1 MQAISTPMLHR
12 SLKLSNSKILKD
24 FIQSMESAKQF
35 YATGK
40 RKDSVA
46 KVWLVPG
53 TGKIVVN
60 NREMDEYFDISVNQ
74 ESLISPLVLTDKSD
88 AFDIK
93 ITVMGGGQSGQ
104 AGAIRQG
111 VSKALVLS
119 DPDLRGVLKSA
130 GFLTRDSRQ
139 KERKKYGKKGARASF
154 QFSKR

>member
-1 MQAISTPMLHR
+1 
-12 SLKLSNSKILKD
+12 
-24 FIQSMESAKQF
+24 MESANQF

-40 RKDSVA
+40 RKNSVA
-46 KVWLVPG
+46 KVWLTPG

-60 NREMDEYFDISVNQ
+60 DRALDDYFDIPVKRN
-74 ESLISPLVLTDKSD
+74 ELTSPLILTDKSD

-93 ITVMGGGQSGQ
+93 ITVMGGGYTGQ

-130 GFLTRDSRQ
+130 GFLTRDARQ

>member
-1 MQAISTPMLHR
+1 
-12 SLKLSNSKILKD
+12 
-24 FIQSMESAKQF
+24 MESSNQF

-40 RKDSVA
+40 RKNSVA
-46 KVWLVPG
+46 KVWLMPG

-60 NREMDEYFDISVNQ
+60 DRDLDDYFDIPVNRNV
-74 ESLISPLVLTDKSD
+74 LTSPLILTDKSD
-88 AFDIK
+88 AFDVK
-93 ITVMGGGQSGQ
+93 ITVMGGGHTGQ

-130 GFLTRDSRQ
+130 GFLTRDARQ

>member
-1 MQAISTPMLHR
+1 
-12 SLKLSNSKILKD
+12 
-24 FIQSMESAKQF
+24 MESGNVF

-53 TGKIVVN
+53 TGKVVVN
-60 NREMDEYFDISVNQ
+60 NRELDEYFDINVNRKA
-74 ESLISPLVLTDKSD
+74 LVSPLVLTDNSD

-93 ITVMGGGQSGQ
+93 VTVMGGGQTGQ
-104 AGAIRQG
+104 AGAIRHG
-111 VSKALVLS
+111 VSKALVLV
-119 DPDLRGVLKSA
+119 DPELRAVLKSA
-130 GFLTRDSRQ
+130 GFLTRDARK

>member
-1 MQAISTPMLHR
+1 
-12 SLKLSNSKILKD
+12 
-24 FIQSMESAKQF
+24 MESGNVF

-46 KVWLVPG
+46 KVWLTPG
-53 TGKIVVN
+53 NGKIIIN
-60 NREMDEYFDISVNQ
+60 NKGLNEYFELNVTRD
-74 ESLISPLVLTDKSD
+74 LLLSPLELTEKSD

-93 ITVMGGGQSGQ
+93 VTVMGGGKSGQ
-104 AGAIRQG
+104 AGAIRLG
-111 VSKALVLS
+111 VSKALELS

-130 GFLTRDSRQ
+130 GFLTRDSRS

>member
-1 MQAISTPMLHR
+1 
-12 SLKLSNSKILKD
+12 
-24 FIQSMESAKQF
+24 MESGNAF

-46 KVWLVPG
+46 KVWLTPG
-53 TGKIVVN
+53 NGKIIVN
-60 NREMDEYFDISVNQ
+60 NKDLNDYFELNVARDLLS
-74 ESLISPLVLTDKSD
+74 SPLVLTEKSD
-88 AFDIK
+88 DFDIK
-93 ITVMGGGQSGQ
+93 VTVMGGGKSGQ
-104 AGAIRQG
+104 AGAIRLG

-130 GFLTRDSRQ
+130 GFLTRDARK

>member
-1 MQAISTPMLHR
+1 
-12 SLKLSNSKILKD
+12 
-24 FIQSMESAKQF
+24 MESGNVF

-46 KVWLVPG
+46 KVWLLPG

-60 NREMDEYFDISVNQ
+60 NREMNEYFDVSVNQ
-74 ESLISPLVLTDKSD
+74 DVLTAPLVLADKAD

-93 ITVMGGGQSGQ
+93 VTVMGGGQTGQ
-104 AGAIRQG
+104 AGAVRLG
-111 VSKALVLS
+111 VSKALVLA
-119 DPDLRGVLKSA
+119 DPELRGVLKSA

>member
-1 MQAISTPMLHR
+1 
-12 SLKLSNSKILKD
+12 
-24 FIQSMESAKQF
+24 MESTNQF

-40 RKDSVA
+40 RKNSVA
-46 KVWLVPG
+46 KVWLIPG

-60 NREMDEYFDISVNQ
+60 DRELDDYFDVPANRDA
-74 ESLISPLVLTDKSD
+74 LTSPLILTDKSD
-88 AFDIK
+88 AFDLK
-93 ITVMGGGQSGQ
+93 ITVMGGGYTGQ

-130 GFLTRDSRQ
+130 GFLTRDARQ

>member
-1 MQAISTPMLHR
+1 
-12 SLKLSNSKILKD
+12 
-24 FIQSMESAKQF
+24 MESGNVF

-40 RKDSVA
+40 RKNSVA

-53 TGKIVVN
+53 TGKFVIN
-60 NREMDEYFDISVNQ
+60 NRELDDYFDIPVNRD
-74 ESLISPLVLTDKSD
+74 LLTSPLVVTEKDD

-93 ITVMGGGQSGQ
+93 VTVMGGGQTGQ

-111 VSKALVLS
+111 LSKALVLS
-119 DPDLRGVLKSA
+119 DSDLRGVLKAA
-130 GFLTRDSRQ
+130 GYLTRDSRQ

>member
-1 MQAISTPMLHR
+1 
-12 SLKLSNSKILKD
+12 
-24 FIQSMESAKQF
+24 MESGNVF

-46 KVWLVPG
+46 KVWLTSG
-53 TGKIVVN
+53 NGKIVVN
-60 NREMDEYFDISVNQ
+60 NKDLNEYFELSVTKDLL
-74 ESLISPLVLTDKSD
+74 SSPLLLTEKSD
-88 AFDIK
+88 VFDVK
-93 ITVMGGGQSGQ
+93 VTVMGGGKSGQ
-104 AGAIRQG
+104 AGAIRLG

-130 GFLTRDSRQ
+130 GFLTRDARK

>member
-1 MQAISTPMLHR
+1 
-12 SLKLSNSKILKD
+12 
-24 FIQSMESAKQF
+24 MESTNQF

-40 RKDSVA
+40 RKNSVA
-46 KVWLVPG
+46 KVWLMPG

-60 NREMDEYFDISVNQ
+60 DRELDDYFDIPTNRNV
-74 ESLISPLVLTDKSD
+74 LTSPLVLTDRSD

-93 ITVMGGGQSGQ
+93 ITVMGGGYTGQ

-130 GFLTRDSRQ
+130 GFLTRDARQ

>member
-1 MQAISTPMLHR
+1 
-12 SLKLSNSKILKD
+12 
-24 FIQSMESAKQF
+24 MERANQF

-40 RKDSVA
+40 RKNSVA
-46 KVWLVPG
+46 KVWLTPG

-60 NREMDEYFDISVNQ
+60 DRDLDEYFDVPVSRTV
-74 ESLISPLVLTDKSD
+74 LTSPLSITDKSD

-93 ITVMGGGQSGQ
+93 ITVMGGGYTGQ

-119 DPDLRGVLKSA
+119 DPDLRGVLKAA
-130 GFLTRDSRQ
+130 GFITRDARQ

>member
-1 MQAISTPMLHR
+1 
-12 SLKLSNSKILKD
+12 
-24 FIQSMESAKQF
+24 MESANQF

-40 RKDSVA
+40 RKNSVA
-46 KVWLVPG
+46 KVWLMPG

-60 NREMDEYFDISVNQ
+60 NRALDEYFDIPVKRDV
-74 ESLISPLVLTDKSD
+74 LTSPLILADKSD

-93 ITVMGGGQSGQ
+93 ITVMGGGFTGQ

-130 GFLTRDSRQ
+130 GFLTRDARQ
-139 KERKKYGKKGARASF
+139 KERKKYGQKGARASF

>member
-1 MQAISTPMLHR
+1 
-12 SLKLSNSKILKD
+12 
-24 FIQSMESAKQF
+24 MESANQF

-40 RKDSVA
+40 RKSSVA
-46 KVWLVPG
+46 KVWLMPG
-53 TGKIVVN
+53 TGKIIVN
-60 NREMDEYFDISVNQ
+60 NRELDDYFDVPANRNV
-74 ESLISPLVLTDKSD
+74 LTSPLVLTDKSD

-93 ITVMGGGQSGQ
+93 ITVMGGGYTGQ

-130 GFLTRDSRQ
+130 GFITRDARQ